1 MHQADRPTRAL
12 IDIPELL
19 RYIAIL
25 LNRGTTR
32 DKDAKNVVAVTST
45 TEESSL
51 KLLIV
56 AQNSQ
61 NVSQNDIEPFKMD
74 ITVVERNS
82 RTLEEIFN
90 R

>member
-51 KLLIV
+51 KLLVV

-61 NVSQNDIEPFKMD
+61 NVSQNDFEPFKMD

-90 R
+90 G

>member
-19 RYIAIL
+19 CYIAIL

-51 KLLIV
+51 KLLVV

-61 NVSQNDIEPFKMD
+61 NVSQNDFEPFKMD

>member
-61 NVSQNDIEPFKMD
+61 NVCQNDFEPFKMD

>member
-1 MHQADRPTRAL
+1 M
-12 IDIPELL
+12 DIPELL

-61 NVSQNDIEPFKMD
+61 NVSQNDFHVEPFKMD

-90 R
+90 G